1 MKSNKSVGLLII
13 FLLIT
18 VALSMG
24 FFPSVNE
31 GVETGMAGLV
41 PMENLDGTTQTIFDA
56 VNYTRSIHILA
67 MLLVGFGFLMVFL
80 RGHEFS
86 SLTATFLAVSIAIP
100 VYMAAKSFLP
110 GEYQVMNISGFLF
123 AEFAAASLLICMG
136 AVLGRLK
143 MDQYFILAI
152 LFTVGYI
159 FNEWLLLESGVFR
172 GFLDT
177 GGSVAIH
184 AFGAYFGLGVV
195 ATTDRKFKNK
205 PAPKTNKVS
214 NEFCL
219 LGSMVLWLFWPSFTS
234 SVASPERTYL
244 TALNTVLALC
254 GSTLAT
260 YIFTKLIRGKI
271 EVEDIANAALA
282 GGVWDARFLVPAPAQ
297 EPSPQTPMT
306 LEANN
311 GVLSWTL
318 QNRSGQTLSHGNG
331 DAAQLD
337 ILLGQTWYVLPFL
350 SGSHYAYTMEAYT
363 LPPGGDYA
371 GVLWQEPYGVLP
383 SGTYRVRFSW
393 TGDPV
398 SGMAAAPV
406 RLQGGVFLPL

>member
-159 FNEWLLLESGVFR
+159 FNE
-172 GFLDT
+172 
-177 GGSVAIH
+177 
-184 AFGAYFGLGVV
+184 
-195 ATTDRKFKNK
+195 
-205 PAPKTNKVS
+205 
-214 NEFCL
+214 
-219 LGSMVLWLFWPSFTS
+219 
-234 SVASPERTYL
+234 
-244 TALNTVLALC
+244 
-254 GSTLAT
+254 
-260 YIFTKLIRGKI
+260 
-271 EVEDIANAALA
+271 
-282 GGVWDARFLVPAPAQ
+282 
-297 EPSPQTPMT
+297 
-306 LEANN
+306 
-311 GVLSWTL
+311 
-318 QNRSGQTLSHGNG
+318 
-331 DAAQLD
+331 
-337 ILLGQTWYVLPFL
+337 
-350 SGSHYAYTMEAYT
+350 
-363 LPPGGDYA
+363 
-371 GVLWQEPYGVLP
+371 
-383 SGTYRVRFSW
+383 
-393 TGDPV
+393 
-398 SGMAAAPV
+398 
-406 RLQGGVFLPL
+406 